1 MKKVINISSMVYVV
15 QQLNNPLKLEAN
27 VFGEYVNQFCLTWLV
42 NKDQFFGLSTFIAN
56 IGAKTNHKVS
66 K

>member
-1 MKKVINISSMVYVV
+1 MVYVV
-15 QQLNNPLKLEAN
+15 QQLNNPLKLYIEKVKRSEAN
-27 VFGEYVNQFCLTWLV
+27 VFGEYVKQCCMTWLV